1 MSLGLKT
8 IYQYL
13 QTKGIKSILPRNLNQ
28 DSLENFFGSSRN
40 IGCRNV
46 NPSCH
51 AFASS
56 YKTLLL
62 NNLMSIHSPGNNCEE
77 DFATSCLSSYHEI
90 FINSNTEN
98 SNTNENIVCHD
109 FPQKPCIQNQH
120 GINVEYLTSQT
131 HTYISGYILKKI
143 NLLLLKNCSCLAQ
156 LCSTQSN
163 NNHNLITA
171 REYSQTFISL
181 KYPNKIFCSLV
192 QKVIDLVS
200 EKLPTIC
207 HTLNLKATL
216 INIVFKLI
224 NLNILK
230 CQLHEQMFGQIF
242 LNFTIK
248 FLIYNFCNS
257 VNKILNGKQSINK
270 NENDPI
276 KISAYERYVKY
287 SKYKHLKNRKF

>member
-1 MSLGLKT
+1 MST
-8 IYQYL
+8 
-13 QTKGIKSILPRNLNQ
+13 
-28 DSLENFFGSSRN
+28 
-40 IGCRNV
+40 
-46 NPSCH
+46 
-51 AFASS
+51 
-56 YKTLLL
+56 
-62 NNLMSIHSPGNNCEE
+62 HSPGNNCEE

-90 FINSNTEN
+90 FKNLNTDH
-98 SNTNENIVCHD
+98 SITNEIVCRN
-109 FPQKPCIQNQH
+109 FPQKACIQNQL

-143 NLLLLKNCSCLAQ
+143 NLLLLKNCKCLTQ

-163 NNHNLITA
+163 DHHNLITA
-171 REYSQTFISL
+171 REYSKTFMSL

-192 QKVIDLVS
+192 QKVIDIIS
-200 EKLPTIC
+200 EKLPTLC

-216 INIVFKLI
+216 LTIVSEHI

-230 CQLHEQMFGQIF
+230 CPLHEQLFSQTF

-248 FLIYNFCNS
+248 FLIHNWCNS

-270 NENDPI
+270 NETDHI
-276 KISAYERYVKY
+276 KISAYERYVKF